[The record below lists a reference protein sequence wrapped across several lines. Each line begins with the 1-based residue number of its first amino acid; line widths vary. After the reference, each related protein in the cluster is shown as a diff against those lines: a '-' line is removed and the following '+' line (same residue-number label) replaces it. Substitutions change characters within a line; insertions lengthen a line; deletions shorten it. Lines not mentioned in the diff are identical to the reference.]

1 MKAIGILILL
11 AGLVM
16 GCADKQSVT
25 NRNASLVEVV
35 IQLNYTESYCA
46 GARPT
51 DEILAEIALP
61 KPMNGERLYLRKG
74 SVNNLNE
81 PLVASEIT
89 DQSGRAIF
97 HLMPGQYCVLRAS
110 RSDKKQTEKWKDE
123 LLKGNELYGPIDIEC
138 LEKWLATP
146 ELMIEVSES
155 GLLKFEML
163 INKPCPWNSIPCAQ
177 YIGPL
182 PG

>member
-11 AGLVM
+11 AALVM

-25 NRNASLVEVV
+25 NRNTALVEEV
-35 IQLNYTESYCA
+35 IQLNYTESYCG

-51 DEILAEIALP
+51 DEILAEMAQP
-61 KPMNGERLYLRKG
+61 KPMIGERLYLRKG
-74 SVNNLNE
+74 SVNNINE

-110 RSDKKQTEKWKDE
+110 KIDNAQTEKWKNE
-123 LLKGNELYGPIDIEC
+123 LLKGNELYAPIDIEC

-146 ELMIEVSES
+146 ELVIEVGES
-155 GLLKFEML
+155 GPLSFELL
-163 INKPCPWNSIPCAQ
+163 INKPCPWNSIQCAQ
-177 YIGPL
+177 YKGPL